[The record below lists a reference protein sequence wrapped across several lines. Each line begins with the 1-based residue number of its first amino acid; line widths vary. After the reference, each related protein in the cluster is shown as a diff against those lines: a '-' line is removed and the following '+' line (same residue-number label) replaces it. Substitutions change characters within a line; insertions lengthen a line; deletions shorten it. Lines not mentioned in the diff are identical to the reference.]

1 MSVDRKRIT
10 LIYKENQILKIW
22 GTPVIKKWTKL
33 VISGNT
39 LIELAI
45 INVWYIYYKCYA
57 SF

>member
-10 LIYKENQILKIW
+10 LIYKENQILKIR
-22 GTPVIKKWTKL
+22 GTPVIKKWKKL

-45 INVWYIYYKCYA
+45 INV
-57 SF
+57 